1 MGILIASIRGGE
13 YTWREARAFDVWVLS
28 VLE

>member
-13 YTWREARAFDVWVLS
+13 YTWREARAFDVWFLS
-28 VLE
+28 VE